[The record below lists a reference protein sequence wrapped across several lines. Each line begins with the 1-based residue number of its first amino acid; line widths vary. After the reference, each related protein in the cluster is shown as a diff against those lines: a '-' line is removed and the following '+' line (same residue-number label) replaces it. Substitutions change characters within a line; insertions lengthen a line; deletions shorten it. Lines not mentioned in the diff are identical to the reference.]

1 MNGILRLLVCA
12 AGLLVWFP
20 GAGHAQQYQV
30 NWVATTGSD
39 SNDCYLTTP
48 CRSFSHVLTKTAT
61 NGVITCLDS
70 GTFGGLAVNR
80 SLTINC
86 NGGKADSGITVTTAA
101 TDRVVLTGFVQAAE
115 GPIVF
120 NGAGSLIVDGVTV
133 NRAAA
138 GGLQF
143 TPNGPG
149 KLVVSN
155 SRFLNAGNG
164 TTGAGILVKP
174 AAGGSAQVTLNG
186 LTVSGNTFGI
196 AVDGT
201 GSTAGINVTIRDSV
215 LGSNT
220 NDGVIATTP
229 GGGAPIGVLLASSA
243 STNNGYGVRSIGS
256 NVTVR
261 VDGSRIAGN
270 GTALA
275 ASNGGVLLSAR
286 NNLVQANG
294 AHGAFTGSVALE

>member
-12 AGLLVWFP
+12 AGLSMWFP

-220 NDGVIATTP
+220 NGGVIATTP
-229 GGGAPIGVLLASSA
+229 GGGAPIGVLLAGSA

-261 VDGSRIAGN
+261 VDDSRIAGN

-275 ASNGGVLLSAR
+275 ALSGGVLLSAR